1 MPLRSSHEKKNF
13 KLDSLFEIHQRKSF
27 PLSRFSFQQSQCQ
40 RWDLL
45 DKIPRHIFSFA
56 PPLYK
61 EPKLQ
66 KWHRQNFKLLRQIL
80 GEKMQNF
87 ELLHPRFIRKQNCKS
102 NVGKILTFFTRF
114 SNLLDKIPRPTF
126 SFASWQNCKSDVGKI
141 LTFAPDFWPT
151 RTRMQNWQNSSYN
164 LTLASNFLT
173 LTYQQLSAIINNY
186 QHLSSL
192 TRGSLVY

>member
-66 KWHRQNFKLLRQIL
+66 KWHRQNFKLLRQIPR
-80 GEKMQNF
+80 ERMQNF

-102 NVGKILTFFTRF
+102 NAGKILTFFTRF

-126 SFASWQNCKSDVGKI
+126 SFFFSRKTCKSDVGKI
-141 LTFAPDFWPT
+141 LNFCARFLVQGQGCRTDKTLPT
-151 RTRMQNWQNSSYN
+151 AWLS
-164 LTLASNFLT
+164 
-173 LTYQQLSAIINNY
+173 LTYQQLPTIINND
-186 QHLSSL
+186 QQLSSL
-192 TRGSLVY
+192 THGFLRY